1 MPCLVIFDTKP
12 GNDRGYKDAL
22 SGRGAAVVTTW
33 IKAKT
38 ERTIAAQGSGKRRL
52 VAPDT
57 QAYGSDGP
65 DRWRQNR
72 RIGIVIRAVTAS
84 EET

>member
-1 MPCLVIFDTKP
+1 MPCLLIGDRKP

-22 SGRGAAVVTTW
+22 SDRGAALVTTW

-38 ERTIAAQGSGKRRL
+38 ERPVAAQGSGKCRL
-52 VAPDT
+52 AAPDT
-57 QAYGSDGP
+57 RAYGSDGP